1 MKQGE
6 IWYADLNPAT
16 GSEQTGFRP
25 ILIVSGNMLN
35 EHLKVVIAMPITTKI
50 KNYKG
55 NLVLQPDA
63 QNGLTQESEVL
74 SFHIRSIS
82 KERLKRRIGK
92 ISKRDLQELIESLN
106 DILRY

>member
-1 MKQGE
+1 
-6 IWYADLNPAT
+6 
-16 GSEQTGFRP
+16 
-25 ILIVSGNMLN
+25 
-35 EHLKVVIAMPITTKI
+35 MPITTKI

-55 NLVLQPDA
+55 NLVLHPNA
-63 QNGLTQESEVL
+63 ENGLSQPSEVL

-92 ISKRDLQELIESLN
+92 IQKKELLGLIESLN